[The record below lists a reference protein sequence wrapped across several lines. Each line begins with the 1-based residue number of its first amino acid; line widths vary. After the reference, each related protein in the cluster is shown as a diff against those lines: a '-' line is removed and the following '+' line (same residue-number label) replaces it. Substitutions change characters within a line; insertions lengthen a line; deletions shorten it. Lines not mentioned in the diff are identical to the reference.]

1 MPAQQ
6 PAGERKRFF
15 PLQQLCF
22 HNGSHLV
29 FIRSDRLVNATARAA
44 ALHHKADLL
53 RSLRLCTAEGIMAMP
68 LVTMSLPVNVFMTAL
83 VAKAF
88 VLPKTTI
95 GLISALPF
103 VGNFLQIF
111 FAPFLA
117 RWKTPKAITVAA
129 AALHLASWTALGVV
143 LPWIPRDDPAA
154 AGRWLITWFLIT
166 SCFGAVAGV
175 SWNAWIQEWVPYRI
189 RGKYFGR
196 RNGTLQFSTLTFL
209 LIAGWSLAQ
218 WNYGVLVFQLLITG
232 AVIMRFFSLRWQWI
246 SPARP
251 RRHATG
257 PALPW
262 IDQFQVVL
270 RSRSLL
276 VFIGFGAVWSFA
288 ANLFGP
294 FYHVFMFDQLEL
306 GAFEVG
312 LLATLSQL
320 SGAFSLPAWGHLLDR
335 YGNKSVMAFSLI
347 LWQGQNFIWCI
358 LTPENRNVLYAM
370 WIWGGATGAGFI
382 LGQFTLLLKLIPL
395 EAKNIA
401 IGFNLAVTSLVAAIA
416 PISGGAILTWALA
429 RWTDPLAVHH
439 VCFIAQPVLA
449 LLGAM
454 LLLRV
459 HEPRA
464 SSLTMVF
471 GAMRNIRTLSG
482 VFGLGAFVNHVFYRP
497 QKEEK

>member
-1 MPAQQ
+1 LH
-6 PAGERKRFF
+6 RK
-15 PLQQLCF
+15 
-22 HNGSHLV
+22 NLV
-29 FIRSDRLVNATARAA
+29 KATTTRTA
-44 ALHHKADLL
+44 ALQHKADLL

-68 LVTMSLPVNVFMTAL
+68 IVTMSLPVNVFMTAL

-117 RWKTPKAITVAA
+117 RWKPPKVITVGAA
-129 AALHLASWTALGVV
+129 ILHLLSWAALGGL
-143 LPWIPRDDPAA
+143 LPLIPRDDPEA

-218 WNYGVLVFQLLITG
+218 WNYGIVVFQLLIAA
-232 AVIMRFFSLRWQWI
+232 AVVMRYFSLRWQWI
-246 SPARP
+246 SPAQP
-251 RRHATG
+251 RRHAAHV
-257 PALPW
+257 ALPLPE
-262 IDQFQVVL
+262 QLQVVL

-276 VFIGFGAVWSFA
+276 VFIAFGAVWSFG
-288 ANLFGP
+288 ANCFGP
-294 FYHVFMFDQLEL
+294 FYHVFMFDQLGL
-306 GAFEVG
+306 TAFEVG
-312 LLATLSQL
+312 LLATLAQL

-347 LWQGQNFIWCI
+347 LWQGQNFIWCF
-358 LTPENRNVLYAM
+358 LTPDNRNVLYAM

-395 EAKNIA
+395 EAKNLA
-401 IGFNLAVTSLVAAIA
+401 IGVNLAVISLGAAGA
-416 PISGGAILTWALA
+416 PISGGALLTWALA
-429 RWTDPLAVHH
+429 RWPDPLAVHH
-439 VCFIAQPVLA
+439 VCFILQPVLA
-449 LLGAM
+449 LMGAM

-482 VFGLGAFVNHVFYRP
+482 VFGLGAFVNYVFYRA